1 MQAKC
6 LDLRYEEGIYS
17 YSQGVKG
24 GGIPGRRTFKDGFI
38 STEQGNGYKT
48 DYKPSRLILT
58 VQINN
63 YAVDVWIERFFKDQG
78 IRITHNRVDKLKAA
92 MPEFI
97 NVSQNG
103 NYYYADDNDLENWK
117 ASAGF

>member
-24 GGIPGRRTFKDGFI
+24 GGESGHRTFKDGFI
-38 STEQGNGYKT
+38 STEQGNGWRT
-48 DYKPSRLILT
+48 NHKPSRLILT
-58 VQINN
+58 VQVNN
-63 YAVDVWIERFFKDQG
+63 DCADVWIERFFKDNGLRLTQ
-78 IRITHNRVDKLKAA
+78 NRVSRLKAA
-92 MPEFI
+92 MPQYI
-97 NVSQNG
+97 NIYPDG

-117 ASAGF
+117 NSAGF